1 MCNTIYRIK
10 DLCNCVKGKTSI
22 QKAEA
27 GDYPL
32 VVTAEKRL
40 SSEDYQFDCEAVCVP
55 LVSSTGHG
63 HASLKRIHY
72 QSGKFALGSI
82 LCALTSKNEDKLLTK
97 YLYIYL
103 SHNKD
108 RLIVPLMKGSANVS
122 LSTSSLENLKINIP
136 DISVQRKIVSKYNL
150 VESNIDE
157 FKHYNNTYK
166 EKINQVKINLI
177 KSYFDEDKLLRIGDI
192 FTIEKGSL
200 QSSKCKEGDY
210 NFITA
215 SAEWKT
221 HQEYT
226 HECEALVYA
235 VGAEGSLGRCH
246 YVNDKFI
253 ASDLCFILTSK
264 KDLDY
269 KLYKNIFDIL
279 KEEIVKNTA
288 TGTSKKAI
296 NQTNFSNYKIPYL
309 TQEEQINLSVTI
321 NKINEIEYKITA
333 IENTTELLLNSYI
346 MKLLNQ
352 YNIEKIED

>member
-1 MCNTIYRIK
+1 MSNTAYKIK
-10 DLCNCVKGKTSI
+10 DICNCIKGKTSI
-22 QKAEA
+22 QKAVP

-32 VVTAEKRL
+32 VVTAEERL

-72 QSGKFALGSI
+72 QNGKFALGSI
-82 LCALTSKNEDKLLTK
+82 LCALISKDEDVLLTK

-103 SHNKD
+103 SYNKD

-122 LSTSSLENLKINIP
+122 LSTSSLENLEINIP
-136 DISVQRKIVSKYNL
+136 DILTQRKIVSKYNI
-150 VESNIDE
+150 VEYDIEE
-157 FKHYNNTYK
+157 FKHYNNIYK
-166 EKINQVKINLI
+166 EKISQVKINLI
-177 KSYFDEDKLLRIGDI
+177 KSYFDNDKLLRIGDI

-221 HQEYT
+221 HSEYT
-226 HECEALVYA
+226 HECEALIYA

-253 ASDLCFILTSK
+253 ASDLCFILIAK

-269 KLYKNIFDIL
+269 KLYKSIFDIL
-279 KEEIVKNTA
+279 KEEIVKNTS

-296 NQTNFSNYKIPYL
+296 NQTNFSNYEIPYL
-309 TQEEQINLSVTI
+309 TKEEQINLSDTI
-321 NKINEIEYKITA
+321 NKINDIESKIINT
-333 IENTTELLLNSYI
+333 ENTTELLLNSYI

-352 YNIEKIED
+352 YDVE